1 MPDTLSLIGLPN
13 DSLAFADSVGVSATD
28 SLVRIVPAPPVK
40 TSPAI
45 INLYGDHALQPTHNG
60 PIDRP
65 YVSPDWLFSILL
77 LIAAVFT
84 WLRVFYNKYFT
95 QLFEAVVNNNLTN
108 QIVRDEN
115 ILVQRASVYLSI
127 VFYLVGA
134 LFLYEFSLHRNWP
147 LAGIGSGFPRFLFF
161 AILVSA
167 VYALKFLIL
176 KIAGWLFDVEKETA
190 LYIFNVFLLNNLLGI
205 LLLPFIA
212 LLAFHGA
219 LPGDRLFQAALILI
233 GLVYLYR
240 LFRGFLV
247 GIGTSGFSPLYLFL
261 YLCTLEIAPL
271 LVLLRLASRS

>member
-65 YVSPDWLFSILL
+65 YVSPDWLFPILL

-190 LYIFNVFLLNNLLGI
+190 LYIFNVFLLNNLLD
-205 LLLPFIA
+205 PVT
-212 LLAFHGA
+212 AFHRIA
-219 LPGDRLFQAALILI
+219 
-233 GLVYLYR
+233 GL
-240 LFRGFLV
+240 
-247 GIGTSGFSPLYLFL
+247 
-261 YLCTLEIAPL
+261 
-271 LVLLRLASRS
+271 SRSAAGRPLVPGRLDPDRPGLSVSAVSRIPGRDRNLRILTALFVFVSLHP

>member
-65 YVSPDWLFSILL
+65 YVSPDWLFPILL

-127 VFYLVGA
+127 VFT
-134 LFLYEFSLHRNWP
+134 W
-147 LAGIGSGFPRFLFF
+147 
-161 AILVSA
+161 
-167 VYALKFLIL
+167 
-176 KIAGWLFDVEKETA
+176 
-190 LYIFNVFLLNNLLGI
+190 
-205 LLLPFIA
+205 
-212 LLAFHGA
+212 
-219 LPGDRLFQAALILI
+219 
-233 GLVYLYR
+233 
-240 LFRGFLV
+240 
-247 GIGTSGFSPLYLFL
+247 
-261 YLCTLEIAPL
+261 
-271 LVLLRLASRS
+271 